1 MTEFGAQDADYK
13 GGKTWSM
20 VYWAGDAH
28 HDFLK
33 QAHALYFAENGLNP
47 MAFQSLKRME
57 TDVVQMTASLLNG
70 PESTVG
76 TMTSGGTES
85 ILLAVKTWRDK
96 AAKKWPWIRRP
107 NLVLP
112 ITAHP
117 AFDKAGHLFGV
128 KLRKVAVD
136 KDGLVNPKDMARKIN
151 RNTIL
156 LVGSAPQY
164 VTGAVDPIPEI
175 GALGLKKGIPV
186 HVDACFGGF
195 IQPWLE
201 RLGVQMPAFDFRV
214 PGVMSMSADA
224 HKYGFAAKGAS
235 VILYRHLDDL
245 KHQFFIS
252 TDWPGGIYASPS
264 LPGTRP
270 GGSISACWAAL
281 QSVGEDGYL
290 ERAKIAWDGAERLR
304 KGINAIPE
312 LRVMGRPM
320 STIVTW
326 TSDTVDVYALADQL
340 QEKGWSVDRQQS
352 PPSVHCTVNASNLP
366 VMDAYLDD
374 LREALA
380 TVAANPSLAREGEAS
395 MYGLMAKVP
404 LRGLV
409 VESVRDVM
417 AGWYAP
423 DAGAASLGGD
433 DEDGLMGF
441 VNQHSDKVHKVLDAV
456 NSVRDCVGGVR

>member
-1 MTEFGAQDADYK
+1 
-13 GGKTWSM
+13 
-20 VYWAGDAH
+20 
-28 HDFLK
+28 
-33 QAHALYFAENGLNP
+33 
-47 MAFQSLKRME
+47 
-57 TDVVQMTASLLNG
+57 
-70 PESTVG
+70 
-76 TMTSGGTES
+76 
-85 ILLAVKTWRDK
+85 DK

-107 NLVLP
+107 NMVLP

-136 KDGLVNPKDMARKIN
+136 EDGLVNPKDMARKIN

-164 VTGAVDPIPEI
+164 VSGAVDPIPEI

-195 IQPWLE
+195 LQPWLE
-201 RLGVQMPAFDFRV
+201 RLGVQMPMFDFRV

-245 KHQFFIS
+245 KYQFFIS

-264 LPGTRP
+264 LPGPRP
-270 GGSISACWAAL
+270 GGSIAACWAAL
-281 QSVGEDGYL
+281 QSLGEDGYL
-290 ERAKIAWDGAERLR
+290 ERAKVAWDGAERLR
-304 KGINAIPE
+304 RGIDAIPE

-326 TSDTVDVYALADQL
+326 TSDTVDVYAVADQL
-340 QEKGWSVDRQQS
+340 QEKGWTVDRQQS

-366 VMDAYLDD
+366 VMDTYLSDV
-374 LREALA
+374 REALA
-380 TVAANPSLAREGEAS
+380 KVAANPSLAREGDAA

-409 VESVRDVM
+409 VDSIRDVM

-433 DEDGLMGF
+433 DTDGLMGF

-456 NSVRDCVGGVR
+456 NSARASIGGTR